1 MAVSSE
7 CSCCR
12 NPPVLAL
19 LLPPPEMPA
28 NLDSRFDLHIF
39 VDIYLHICI
48 IVHICY
54 GIFALLYM
62 CKYLQGLQGRKKV
75 GRCSASHMSKATDMI
90 LCEMINHDI

>member
-1 MAVSSE
+1 MQLLQT
-7 CSCCR
+7 
-12 NPPVLAL
+12 PPVLAL

-62 CKYLQGLQGRKKV
+62 CKYLQGLQGRRKV
-75 GRCSASHMSKATDMI
+75 GRRSASHMSKATDMI